1 MNEIGNELKSRREKM
16 IRDREEREI
25 REHGRILT
33 DEERLANLEK
43 LKEAEIEEESRKA
56 REAEERERKAILKSR
71 YEQVPARY
79 RTSTLDTYRN
89 DAFKASVEYRQ
100 LISGAS
106 AIVYGGYGCA
116 KTHIAWSLC
125 KLRWD
130 RGEDALYTTA
140 QSIYTDIKRQFGGGD
155 PEQVI
160 QRYQT
165 APYLVIDEIDKS
177 YGSQLEYVTLFE
189 IVNYRYNWL
198 LPTVIFL
205 NAEKKEEIPSLIGGA
220 CYDRLGVAGLLIHLT
235 QGSQRSQ
242 EKKIFKEF

>member
-1 MNEIGNELKSRREKM
+1 LNELKSFMEKM

-33 DEERLANLEK
+33 DEEREAHLEK
-43 LKEAEIEEESRKA
+43 LREAEMEEEARKA
-56 REAEERERKAILKSR
+56 REAEERKRKAVLMSLYK
-71 YEQVPARY
+71 QVPARY
-79 RTSTLDTYRN
+79 KSSTLDTYRN
-89 DAFKASVEYRQ
+89 DAFKASEEYRQ
-100 LISGAS
+100 LIDGAS
-106 AIVYGGYGCA
+106 AIIYGGYGCG
-116 KTHIAWSLC
+116 KTHLAWSLC
-125 KLRWD
+125 KLWWD
-130 RGEDALYTTA
+130 KGDGALYATA

-155 PEQVI
+155 PEQVV
-160 QRYQT
+160 QRYQE
-165 APYLVIDEIDKS
+165 APYLVIDEIDKA
-177 YGSQLEYVTLFE
+177 YGSQLEYITLFE

-205 NAEKKEEIPSLIGGA
+205 NAEKKEDIPALIGGA

>member
-1 MNEIGNELKSRREKM
+1 LNEMKSIMEKM
-16 IRDREEREI
+16 LRERDEREL
-25 REHGRILT
+25 REHGRTLT
-33 DEERLANLEK
+33 DEERLAHLEK
-43 LKEAEIEEESRKA
+43 LREAEIEEEARKA
-56 REAEERERKAILKSR
+56 REAEERKREAVLRSR
-71 YEQVPARY
+71 YKQVPARY
-79 RTSTLDTYRN
+79 RSSTLDTYRN
-89 DAFKASVEYRQ
+89 DAFKASVEYQQ
-100 LISGAS
+100 LIDGAS
-106 AIVYGGYGCA
+106 AIVYGGYGCG
-116 KTHIAWSLC
+116 KTHIGWSLC

-130 RGEDALYTTA
+130 KGEGALYTTA

-155 PEQVI
+155 PEQVMK
-160 QRYQT
+160 RYQT
-165 APYLVIDEIDKS
+165 APYLVIDEIDKA
-177 YGSQLEYVTLFE
+177 YGSQLEYITLFE

>member
-1 MNEIGNELKSRREKM
+1 MNELKSFMEKM
-16 IRDREEREI
+16 LRERDEREI
-25 REHGRILT
+25 REHGRTLT
-33 DEERLANLEK
+33 DEERLANVEK
-43 LKEAEIEEESRKA
+43 LREAELEEESRKA
-56 REAEERERKAILKSR
+56 REEEERKRKAVLMSR
-71 YEQVPARY
+71 YNQVPARY
-79 RTSTLDTYRN
+79 RSSTLDTYRN
-89 DAFKASVEYRQ
+89 DGFKASVEYRQ
-100 LISGAS
+100 LIDGAS

-155 PEQVI
+155 PEQVME
-160 QRYQT
+160 RYQT
-165 APYLVIDEIDKS
+165 APYLVIDEIDKA
-177 YGSQLEYVTLFE
+177 YGSQLEYITLFE

-205 NAEKKEEIPSLIGGA
+205 NAEKKEDIPELIGGA

-235 QGSQRSQ
+235 QGSQRAQ